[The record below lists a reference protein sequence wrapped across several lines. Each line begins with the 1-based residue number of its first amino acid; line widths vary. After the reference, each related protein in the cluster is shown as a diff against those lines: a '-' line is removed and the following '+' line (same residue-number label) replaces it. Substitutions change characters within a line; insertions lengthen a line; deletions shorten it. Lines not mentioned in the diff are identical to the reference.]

1 MLFAWLQLFWKRVV
15 GLWRQVARTAS
26 LGERGERAAERYLKR
41 LGYVIVERRAR
52 VRWGEIDLVA
62 LDGRTVVFVEVK
74 TRRSNEA
81 GAPVEAVDSAKQRR
95 LVRLALAWLKR
106 RGMLNHAARFDILA
120 LTWPR
125 GARRPEIVHYRNAF
139 EPTGRGQMFC

>member
-1 MLFAWLQLFWKRVV
+1 VERSWLLSIWERIIH
-15 GLWRQVARTAS
+15 LWRQVVRRGS

-41 LGYVIVERRAR
+41 LGYVILERRAR

-81 GAPVEAVDSAKQRR
+81 GAPVEAVDGAKQRR
-95 LVRLALAWLKR
+95 LIRLALAWLKR
-106 RGMLNHAARFDILA
+106 RGMLDQAARFDILA